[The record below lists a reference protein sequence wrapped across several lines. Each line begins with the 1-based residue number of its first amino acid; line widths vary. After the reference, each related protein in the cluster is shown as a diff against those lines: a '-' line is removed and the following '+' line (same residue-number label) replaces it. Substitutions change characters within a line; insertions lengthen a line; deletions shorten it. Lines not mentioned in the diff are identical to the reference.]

1 MILGEI
7 MMKKIVLYGAGVRG
21 QKIAKMMVEKEIEL
35 AGFLDSYK
43 AGQTVEVDGLH
54 GVKKFEI
61 FSLDQIEKNKD
72 EYKIIITIA
81 DYEETSKIKKTLKD
95 IEVTTIENVLYSKT
109 SDEMHN
115 RMYVID
121 YHTNEMEEWYDAAEN
136 VLGVFWDKGSTFL
149 SMFTSLDLDNVV
161 ELACGHGRH
170 VARYEQSANKITLV
184 DVVDKNISYCK
195 KRFSD
200 KHKIS
205 FYTNN
210 GYDLSELESNTYT
223 ALFTYDSM
231 VHFEMMDIFG
241 YLKETKRILKS
252 GGRALFHHSN
262 NTEDYRITF
271 STGSCGRNYMSK
283 QLFAYLVNR
292 AGLKVLEQKL
302 IDWSGH
308 KALDCLTLVE
318 KSGI

>member
-1 MILGEI
+1 
-7 MMKKIVLYGAGVRG
+7 MKKILLFGAGIRG
-21 QKIAKMMVEKEIEL
+21 QKIAQMMIEKEIEP

-43 AGQTVEVDGLH
+43 AGQTVTVEGLH
-54 GVKKFEI
+54 GERKFEI
-61 FSLDQIEKNKD
+61 FSLDQIEKNGD

-81 DYEETSKIKKTLKD
+81 DYEEAAKVREILKN
-95 IEVTTIENVLYSKT
+95 IEVTTAEEVLYSQT
-109 SDEMHN
+109 DGEAPN
-115 RMYVID
+115 RKYVID

-136 VLGVFWDKGSTFL
+136 ALGVFWGEGSSFL
-149 SMFTSLDLDNVV
+149 PMFQCLDLDNVV

-170 VARYEQSANKITLV
+170 VTAYERNANKITLV
-184 DVVDKNISYCK
+184 DVVDKNIFYCK

-200 KHKIS
+200 KDKIS

-210 GYDLSELESNTYT
+210 GYDLSELPSDAYT

-283 QLFAYLVNR
+283 QLFAYLANR

-308 KALDCLTLVE
+308 KDLDCLTLVE
-318 KSGI
+318 KSGF